1 MRTKNAFL
9 SALFLLIGQVL
20 FAQVTGVVKDGD
32 DFPVSGAEVTVMGS
46 NASTVTSENGSFSID
61 AKVGDVLVIVDD
73 MGTSQDFK
81 VSKNNLGTLKLGSAV
96 ELTTVTL
103 LGGIKMDAAQKVGA
117 YDVVS
122 REHFESTP
130 YSSVDDVLNGRV
142 AGLTFSSA
150 SGDPGS
156 SNMVIIR
163 GVSSLVGSPNPLYV
177 IDGVVVGKGADN
189 AAMME
194 SWNPLSALDPN
205 AIESVHVL
213 KDASATALY
222 GSRGANGVI
231 IVKTKQGKFNQKTRF
246 NFSSE
251 MAIQDRAFE
260 KMTLMNGDE
269 YIKYGGMLMWN
280 SQGGNGLPGSTTFST
295 LEDATNY
302 FLNTYEP
309 QYTAG
314 DPFTDW
320 TDAVTRNLAIVK
332 TYSFSAAGGGENTS
346 YRLGGSYYENKPW
359 VRDAGFNRISLN
371 SAIEHKASDKLRF
384 SANVNYSNIDRDTY
398 AGGRASANPVNSA
411 IMLSPLRQIYNADG
425 TYNQDL
431 GNLGTNDYTPGFNPV
446 GVQDGTIEK
455 ARINTVIGSIT
466 ADWEFAKN
474 LNFNSLY
481 GAQYQWMK
489 ESQLVASYIPYFVL
503 SIDDK
508 GFYQDNRTQM
518 LDWNWSNTVSYTN
531 KFADKHDLQ
540 VYLGMEYQD
549 HMYDQLSAFTYGM
562 NEFKPYFRFTDEE
575 IFVGNTDFRWTQIS
589 YFSRLNYSF
598 ENKYTFSGQF
608 RRDGNSTLGSREKFG
623 NFWSLGAAWN
633 LHNEEFMSDA
643 ISTLTLRGSYG
654 VLGNIPYADQ
664 WGGQWDALA
673 LLGYNNTNTWGG
685 NTGIGAINNPGN
697 SSLVWEE
704 SKHLDIGLDL
714 GFFNNR
720 LKLTLD
726 YYDKMTDLA
735 IFGVTPAVESG
746 FLGDY
751 NGNAATLSNKGF
763 ELSLDASIINNEN
776 FKWFLNLNGSFQ
788 ETFVDKLYQDL
799 VTFGSDDPGAGD
811 NELVALAPGHLLGE
825 YYTILYGGV
834 DENGAAWY
842 WTDGTKT
849 ETTTDKTL
857 AEKAWFGKNA
867 FPRYMAAISSDF
879 SYKNVSLSFMFSGQ
893 FDFYVQNAVHSYTIH
908 DGRFP
913 TRNQITDALYDS
925 WTTAP
930 GMENTDASNPM
941 ATLGNLSESRLESS
955 RFLKKGD
962 HIRLKD
968 LKIAY
973 SFGDLFK
980 SSTGLNN
987 LSIYFRGTNL
997 WTYAF
1002 DKDLNFDPE
1011 SNSNSWSWIGKGRYW
1026 YSAPVLRTYSLG
1038 VQIDF

>member
-1 MRTKNAFL
+1 MRTKFAFL
-9 SALFLLIGQVL
+9 SALFLLLVGQTV
-20 FAQVTGVVKDGD
+20 FAQVTGTLQD
-32 DFPVSGAEVTVMGS
+32 DFGPVADAEIAVRGTDATAITNEKGAFT
-46 NASTVTSENGSFSID
+46 ID
-61 AKVGDVLVIVDD
+61 AQVGDVLIITDA
-73 MGTSQDFK
+73 MGTSQDFQ
-81 VSKNNLGTLKLGSAV
+81 VSKKNMGILKFGTQLLLP
-96 ELTTVTL
+96 EVTL
-103 LGGIKMDAAQKVGA
+103 LGGIKIDPAQKVGA
-117 YDVVS
+117 YDVIS
-122 REHFESTP
+122 KEHFESTP

-142 AGLTFSSA
+142 AGLTFSAA

-177 IDGVVVGKGADN
+177 VDGVVVGKGADN

-205 AIESVHVL
+205 AIESVSVL

-246 NFSSE
+246 NFSTE
-251 MAIQDRAFE
+251 MAIQDRAYE
-260 KMTLMNGDE
+260 KLDLMNGDE

-280 SQGGNGLPGSTTFST
+280 SQGGNGLPASTTFST
-295 LEDATNY
+295 LEEATQY
-302 FLNTYEP
+302 YLNTYEP

-314 DPFTDW
+314 DPYTDW
-320 TDAVTRNLAIVK
+320 TDAITRNVAVVK
-332 TYSFSAAGGGENTS
+332 TYSFSAAGGGDNTS

-359 VRDAGFNRISLN
+359 VRDAQFNRISLN
-371 SAIEHKASDKLRF
+371 SAVEHKASDRLRF
-384 SANVNYSNIDRDTY
+384 SANVNYSNIDRDVY

-411 IMLSPLRQIYNADG
+411 IMLSPLRTIYNPDG

-431 GNLGTNDYTPGFNPV
+431 GNVGTNDYTPGFNPV
-446 GVQDGTIEK
+446 GVQNGTIEK
-455 ARINTVIGSIT
+455 AMVNTIIGSVT

-474 LNFNSLY
+474 LHFNSLY

-489 ESQLVASYIPYFVL
+489 ETQLVDSYIPYYVL

-508 GFYQDNRTQM
+508 GFYQDNRTDI
-518 LDWNWSNTVSYTN
+518 LDWNWSNTFSYMN
-531 KFADKHDLQ
+531 KFADKHDVQ

-549 HMYDQLSAFTYGM
+549 HNYNSLSAWTYGM
-562 NEFKPYFRFTDEE
+562 NRFSPYFSFTDEE
-575 IFVGNTDFRWTQIS
+575 IFLGNIDYRWTQIS

-598 ENKYTFSGQF
+598 DNKYTFSGQF
-608 RRDGNSTLGSREKFG
+608 RRDGNSTLGEIKKFG
-623 NFWSLGAAWN
+623 NFWSVGAAWN
-633 LHNEEFMSDA
+633 LHNEDFMTDA
-643 ISTLTLRGSYG
+643 LSTFTLRGSYG

-664 WGGQWDALA
+664 WGSQYNALA
-673 LLGYNNTNTWGG
+673 LLGYNSTNTWGG
-685 NTGIGAINNPGN
+685 NTGVGFISDPGN
-697 SSLVWEE
+697 EYLVWEE
-704 SKHLDIGLDL
+704 SKHLDLGVDL

-720 LKLTLD
+720 LKLTFD
-726 YYDKMTDLA
+726 YYNKITDLA
-735 IFGVTPAVESG
+735 IFDVVPAAETG
-746 FLGDY
+746 YLAGY
-751 NGNAATLSNKGF
+751 NGNAASLDNKGF
-763 ELSLDASIINNEN
+763 ELTIDASIINNQN

-788 ETFVDKLYQDL
+788 ETVVDELYQDL

-811 NELVALAPGHLLGE
+811 NDLVALSPGHILGE

-834 DENGAAWY
+834 DENGSAWY

-849 ETTTDKTL
+849 ETTTDKAL

-867 FPRYMAAISSDF
+867 FPRYLAGISSDLT
-879 SYKNVSLSFMFSGQ
+879 YKNVTLSFMLSGQ

-913 TRNQITDALYDS
+913 TRNQINDALYDS
-925 WTTAP
+925 WTDAP
-930 GMENTDASNPM
+930 GMENHDASNPM

-968 LKIAY
+968 LKLVY

-980 SSTGLNN
+980 NSTGLSN

-1026 YSAPVLRTYSLG
+1026 YSAPVLRTYSVG